1 MQCTLHCRL
10 KGVAYLTSR
19 RNVRPTVPT
28 LASTNKT
35 LEEFK
40 KAEKSAVAVK
50 RLHLEAVEIELAAL
64 ARSIVDS

>member
-1 MQCTLHCRL
+1 MLDDG
-10 KGVAYLTSR
+10 KR
-19 RNVRPTVPT
+19 RNIRPTLQT

-40 KAEKSAVAVK
+40 KAKKSAVAVK
-50 RLHLEAVEIELAAL
+50 RLQLEAVEVELAAL

>member
-1 MQCTLHCRL
+1 MGCALDDG
-10 KGVAYLTSR
+10 KR

-40 KAEKSAVAVK
+40 KAEKSVVAVK
-50 RLHLEAVEIELAAL
+50 RLQLEAVSIELAAL